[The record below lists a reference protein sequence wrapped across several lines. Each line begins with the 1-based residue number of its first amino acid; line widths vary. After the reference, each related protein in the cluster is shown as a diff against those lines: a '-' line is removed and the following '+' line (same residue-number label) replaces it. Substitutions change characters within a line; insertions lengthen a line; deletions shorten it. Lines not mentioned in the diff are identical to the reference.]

1 MSGASRQVKNSLLS
15 AAGGFSLENYAENAL
30 LVPVTPTTPAVLQDD
45 AELENIVG
53 KAPANSHGSVAP
65 STSADADSEFTPI
78 PLHAEE
84 PKPPENQPPPAK
96 QSYFT
101 SILSSL
107 PNLSLSSITGDT
119 PANQPTGQSSETNQ
133 QDRNP
138 HLPPFDH
145 RDPFT
150 DTVPPPGPSFY
161 EPRAANFARSGDLY
175 AGSGSSLPPPPQPP
189 SAPPTIPSSGDGPIS
204 YRLGNQRRLKY
215 APPPE
220 LTSTSKQYLAPSVQP
235 VFTPQNVAP
244 LSIFNPNEPAPPAQT
259 YHQQPI
265 EALAPTTSPSIER
278 STPEQLSQTNSLQE
292 SFRSSPV
299 ASAISYSSTGSPRSA
314 TPQSPNS
321 GYENL
326 PSRTAV
332 PHSLSRPIPR
342 PVPETATPQNTPVN
356 FSFPAFETYPIQPD
370 FLTSTEKDV
379 TRSVQSQVD
388 ARVTK
393 SNVSAPGAKPTVTF
407 APTSAIQISEKLEHL
422 LQERKEESLIVDEAE
437 RTVAAEAVEGSSREV
452 GEQSILP
459 KVEPGLQRESFGDLE
474 EKLVD
479 LTPDPQSQDQ
489 NLGQSQVQNFGQ
501 SQAQDFI
508 QSQAQGLIH
517 SQAQN
522 LGQSQVQNLGQS
534 QAQDFVQSHAQ
545 NLAQSQAHNLGQ
557 SQSQDLVHSQAQNLG
572 QIQVQN
578 LHQSQAQ
585 NLGHSQVQNLGQS
598 QAQDLV
604 HSQAQNLGHSQAQD
618 FVQSQAQNLAQSQ
631 ASNLVQSQVQN
642 LGQNQAQDLV
652 HSQAPNLGQSQ
663 APNLGQSQAHNL
675 GQSQTPNL
683 DQSQAQNFVPNQAED
698 LLQSQAQ
705 NLSQSRAAPPTV
717 PSFHQFQQQTVPLT
731 SSFLPEPVKS
741 SVNYALETSNSSAF
755 AEPQKS
761 VQPPSSIAE
770 LQRSVQSAS
779 SFFES
784 PHLEQFPPPPN
795 KESNVDLLQAQSPR
809 NEDQQQASSST
820 GLYSYFDSSPQV
832 VPEAFWST
840 GYASS
845 TDTVGA
851 TGSTQVAPPPQ
862 LYNPLQFPSELHKQS
877 APRFQ
882 PYVSRFVQSPQQRQQ
897 LVNQA
902 QHYFPSPAF
911 TYDAATGNDTVFPP
925 MPPGITNVPEPSG
938 TATLSPVQ
946 MSINPHG
953 HRATPDS
960 PDSQN
965 LTVDP
970 SEKRMQ
976 YRPVYH
982 HWFYRKEVEHK
993 VLWLPFSMQDSL
1005 RLEEVHNSSEITPE
1019 ITIATDGGRYDVD
1032 ILRRQRSPV
1041 YWTGASTEVRRCS
1054 WFFKGS
1060 NESVYTPYDE
1070 SIAAK
1075 LEEEYKVACM
1085 TNRWNRKIELNN
1097 GEYIVFHGATVQFHH
1112 VTSSPEASG
1121 TWGNTTGAVS
1131 RPRTIK
1137 RGLDEFH
1144 IEDGEPEKVDH
1155 LLFLVHGIGSVCDL
1169 KFRSVEEVVDEFRLI
1184 ALQLVQS
1191 HYRTASE
1198 QRVLNRIELL
1208 PVSWHTTLHSEDTGI
1223 DKKLQA
1229 ITLPSIPKL
1238 RFFTNDTL
1246 LDILFY
1252 TSPVYCQT
1260 IMHTVGNEINR
1271 LYTLFK
1277 DRNPDFDGGVY
1288 LGGHSLGSLI
1298 LFDLLCHQ
1306 KPLSEE
1312 KSSDNETSEE
1322 KNEEDK
1328 DEGRTCSKRVI
1339 RRRRSKKISYVMG
1352 AAGTGQPYIHY
1363 PQLNFQPRAFFA
1375 LGSPIGMFVT
1385 VRGIDM
1391 LGEDFVLPTCPAFF
1405 NIFHPFDPVAYR
1417 VEALINLEASKYR
1430 PMLIPHHKGRKRM
1443 HLEVREIM
1451 ARVGADLKQKL
1462 LDSVWNTWNSVY
1474 SLAGFHRP
1482 DNSVLEKEI
1491 DKVVEEQL
1499 QDTPTV
1505 SDHQSTNDGGDD
1517 FKVGQLN
1524 GGRRIDY
1531 VLQEAPLESINEYIF
1546 AVRSHVCYWES
1557 EDTMLMI
1564 LKEIYGSQGI
1574 QTDAQLPQHTIP
1586 MERST
1591 PSPSLT
1597 PTSPSFSKNSVTA
1610 SVPGIGIDPTAP
1622 ASSKIVG
1629 PPPMCGFVKKL

>member
-1 MSGASRQVKNSLLS
+1 MAQDVAISSRRVYSTRS
-15 AAGGFSLENYAENAL
+15 AGWLKGVRLYQRELFQNRRIYVAL
-30 LVPVTPTTPAVLQDD
+30 RD
-45 AELENIVG
+45 AEPEEIVG
-53 KAPANSHGSVAP
+53 KVPVNSHS
-65 STSADADSEFTPI
+65 STTAASSADADSEFTPI
-78 PLHAEE
+78 PLHTEE
-84 PKPPENQPPPAK
+84 PKPPENQPVK

-119 PANQPTGQSSETNQ
+119 PGSQASQSFETNP

-145 RDPFT
+145 RDPLT
-150 DTVPPPGPSFY
+150 DTTPPPVPNFY
-161 EPRAANFARSGDLY
+161 EPRSTNFARSGDVY
-175 AGSGSSLPPPPQPP
+175 PGSSSSLPAPPQPP
-189 SAPPTIPSSGDGPIS
+189 TAPPTIPTSGDGPIS

-220 LTSTSKQYLAPSVQP
+220 LTSSTSKQYSAPAVQP
-235 VFTPQNVAP
+235 VFTPQSVAP
-244 LSIFNPNEPAPPAQT
+244 LSIFNPNEPIAAPVQA
-259 YHQQPI
+259 YQPV
-265 EALAPTTSPSIER
+265 EALAATNSPSIER
-278 STPEQLSQTNSLQE
+278 STPEQLSQANSLQE

-299 ASAISYSSTGSPRSA
+299 ASAVSYSSTGTPRSA

-321 GYENL
+321 GYESVPL
-326 PSRTAV
+326 RTAV
-332 PHSLSRPIPR
+332 PQSLSRPIPHT
-342 PVPETATPQNTPVN
+342 VPETVTPQNTPVN
-356 FSFPAFETYPIQPD
+356 FSFPVFETYPIQPD
-370 FLTSTEKDV
+370 FLTPTSTEKDAA
-379 TRSVQSQVD
+379 RSGPSQADD
-388 ARVTK
+388 AHVAR
-393 SNVSAPGAKPTVTF
+393 SNAPTPGAKPAVTF
-407 APTSAIQISEKLEHL
+407 APSSAIQISEKLEHL
-422 LQERKEESLIVDEAE
+422 LQERKEESSKLATEE
-437 RTVAAEAVEGSSREV
+437 LEKTAAEGALEAFEAVGPREV
-452 GEQSILP
+452 GEQSCSP
-459 KVEPGLQRESFGDLE
+459 KAEPAFPPPRESPACPE
-474 EKLVD
+474 QQLVD
-479 LTPDPQSQDQ
+479 LKPE
-489 NLGQSQVQNFGQ
+489 
-501 SQAQDFI
+501 A
-508 QSQAQGLIH
+508 A
-517 SQAQN
+517 
-522 LGQSQVQNLGQS
+522 
-534 QAQDFVQSHAQ
+534 QSHA
-545 NLAQSQAHNLGQ
+545 AP
-557 SQSQDLVHSQAQNLG
+557 
-572 QIQVQN
+572 
-578 LHQSQAQ
+578 
-585 NLGHSQVQNLGQS
+585 
-598 QAQDLV
+598 
-604 HSQAQNLGHSQAQD
+604 
-618 FVQSQAQNLAQSQ
+618 
-631 ASNLVQSQVQN
+631 SN
-642 LGQNQAQDLV
+642 
-652 HSQAPNLGQSQ
+652 
-663 APNLGQSQAHNL
+663 
-675 GQSQTPNL
+675 
-683 DQSQAQNFVPNQAED
+683 
-698 LLQSQAQ
+698 
-705 NLSQSRAAPPTV
+705 V
-717 PSFHQFQQQTVPLT
+717 PSFPQFQQQAFPLT
-731 SSFLPEPVKS
+731 SSFLPEPAQQRS
-741 SVNYALETSNSSAF
+741 SLNYPLETSSSSAF
-755 AEPQKS
+755 AES
-761 VQPPSSIAE
+761 
-770 LQRSVQSAS
+770 QRSVQPAS

-784 PHLEQFPPPPN
+784 QDLGQFPPPPFN
-795 KESNVDLLQAQSPR
+795 ESNADPQLAIGSRNDPQQS
-809 NEDQQQASSST
+809 SSST
-820 GLYSYFDSSPQV
+820 GLYSYFDNPTVASSQ
-832 VPEAFWST
+832 AFWST
-840 GYASS
+840 GPASNAG
-845 TDTVGA
+845 TAGA
-851 TGSTQVAPPPQ
+851 TGSTQLAPPPQ
-862 LYNPLQFPSELHKQS
+862 LYNPLQFQSELHKPP

-882 PYVSRFVQSPQQRQQ
+882 PYVSPFVQSSQ
-897 LVNQA
+897 LPVNQA
-902 QHYFPSPAF
+902 QHYFGSALGPPQ
-911 TYDAATGNDTVFPP
+911 TYDAAAENDTIFPP
-925 MPPGITNVPEPSG
+925 MPPGITNVPEPTG

-953 HRATPDS
+953 HRTTPDS
-960 PDSQN
+960 IAPDSQI
-965 LTVDP
+965 LSVDP

-976 YRPVYH
+976 YRAVYH

-1054 WFFKGS
+1054 WFYKGS
-1060 NESVYTPYDE
+1060 NESVYTPYEE

-1085 TNRWNRKIELNN
+1085 TNRWNRRIDLNN
-1097 GEYIVFHGATVQFHH
+1097 GEYIIFHGATVQLHYT
-1112 VTSSPEASG
+1112 TSSPEASG
-1121 TWGNTTGAVS
+1121 TWGNTTEDSAYLQGAAS

-1169 KFRSVEEVVDEFRLI
+1169 KFRSVEEVVDEFRSI

-1271 LYTLFK
+1271 LFTLFK
-1277 DRNPDFDGGVY
+1277 DRNPDFDGGIY

-1312 KSSDNETSEE
+1312 KSSADDNETTEE
-1322 KNEEDK
+1322 KNEEDN
-1328 DEGRTCSKRVI
+1328 DNRRLSSKRVI

-1462 LDSVWNTWNSVY
+1462 LASVWNTWNSVY
-1474 SLAGFHRP
+1474 SLAGFNRP
-1482 DNSVLEKEI
+1482 DNSALEKEI

-1505 SDHQSTNDGGDD
+1505 SDHQSTDDGGAD

-1546 AVRSHVCYWES
+1546 AVGSHVCYWES

-1586 MERST
+1586 MERAT
-1591 PSPSLT
+1591 PSPSLAPSS
-1597 PTSPSFSKNSVTA
+1597 PTFSKNSVT
-1610 SVPGIGIDPTAP
+1610 SPVPGIGIDPTAP
-1622 ASSKIVG
+1622 ASSKLVG
-1629 PPPMCGFVKKL
+1629 PPPMCGFVKKS